1 MTVPTAPTRN
11 GLLARPI
18 RTYWANYR
26 GDDSE
31 ATPDLMLSGPTS
43 RPNQG
48 RGVSTVT
55 SSAGVCK
62 SRGGMRPQMSD

>member
-1 MTVPTAPTRN
+1 MTVPTAPTRK
-11 GLLARPI
+11 GLPARPI
-18 RTYWANYR
+18 RTYWSSYR
-26 GDDSE
+26 GDDSD

-43 RPNQG
+43 GPNQG

-55 SSAGVCK
+55 GSAGACK